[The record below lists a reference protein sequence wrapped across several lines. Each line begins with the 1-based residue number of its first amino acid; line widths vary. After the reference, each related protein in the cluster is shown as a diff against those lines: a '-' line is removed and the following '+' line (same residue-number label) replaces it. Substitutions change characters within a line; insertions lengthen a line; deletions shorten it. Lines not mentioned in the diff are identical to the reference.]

1 MSYYVEPEYWA
12 EGYAVGDAKLVAMA
26 SSSAS
31 AAAVAMGNDAYSGAF
46 ISELTATKAGVTRK
60 LASVGFLS
68 NAVYAADGYWVDGY
82 VDTDPTS
89 TGASPTVF
97 LSSRAGKI
105 IADSAAEVAAG
116 RRLFNALKSD
126 SSSAGLAAVRLKWE
140 LEAEPTDAW
149 ADVTETTSIWVS
161 ATEVSSSWTEVL
173 MPHERNDEG
182 LD

>member
-1 MSYYVEPEYWA
+1 
-12 EGYAVGDAKLVAMA
+12 
-26 SSSAS
+26 
-31 AAAVAMGNDAYSGAF
+31 
-46 ISELTATKAGVTRK
+46 
-60 LASVGFLS
+60 
-68 NAVYAADGYWVDGY
+68 
-82 VDTDPTS
+82 
-89 TGASPTVF
+89 
-97 LSSRAGKI
+97 
-105 IADSAAEVAAG
+105 VAAG

-140 LEAEPTDAW
+140 LEVEPTDAW